1 MLGSGGEIYRGTEDY
16 GTRKRRPRCPAGLS
30 ILEIEKRL
38 FTLYSSDSPYEIK
51 QGIRYYRNT
60 DRLVSRAVNIIV
72 INSDKNKNIYNS
84 ISECAKNLN
93 IPRNKI
99 KQCLSTGKSLKG
111 YTFVLS

>member
-1 MLGSGGEIYRGTEDY
+1 M
-16 GTRKRRPRCPAGLS
+16 
-30 ILEIEKRL
+30 EIEKRL

-60 DRLVSRAVNIIV
+60 DRSVSGAVKIIV
-72 INSDKNKNIYNS
+72 IDSDKNTNIYNS
-84 ISECAKNLN
+84 ISECAKSLN
-93 IPRNKI
+93 ISRGKI